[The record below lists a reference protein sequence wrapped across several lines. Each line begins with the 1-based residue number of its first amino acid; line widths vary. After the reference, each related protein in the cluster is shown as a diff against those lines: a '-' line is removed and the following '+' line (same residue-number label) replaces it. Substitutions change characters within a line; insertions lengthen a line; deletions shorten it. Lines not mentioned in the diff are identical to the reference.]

1 LQVLLMRLP
10 SLRSGARILFITNT
24 RIGDVVLSTGLLGLL
39 ADTFPTARI
48 TVVAGYLACSLF
60 DGAPCVERVI
70 PLRKKRFNRHWLDL
84 YLNLLRPWDLVIDL
98 RGSALA
104 WMVPTWHR
112 RIMNRSDPALSRVM
126 ELGSLVS
133 TGSPPAPRL
142 WIQQQDRQA
151 AARIVAPNLDFL
163 AVAPGASSPEKRWP
177 PERFVA
183 MIDRLTERH
192 SVGAALAVVILGAA
206 DERPLVTSICDRLM
220 KRPGIQPPMAV
231 VGEARLPVVAAILER
246 ARLYIGNDSGL
257 MHLAAAS
264 GAPTVG
270 LFGPTPSARY
280 RPWGERTL
288 LVQPDGCLEIAAD
301 KSGPY
306 WAPRPIA
313 ELSVEQVVACVNR
326 FASEIG
332 LAPLIDSGC
341 REEVH

>member
-1 LQVLLMRLP
+1 MRLP

-39 ADTFPTARI
+39 ADTFPTSRI

-60 DGAPCVERVI
+60 DGAPCIERVI
-70 PLRKKRFNRHWLDL
+70 PLRKQPYNRHWFGL
-84 YLNLLRPWDLVIDL
+84 YLSLLRAWDLVIDL

-112 RIMNRSDPALSRVM
+112 RIMSSSDPARSRVV

-133 TGSPPAPRL
+133 ADHAPAPRL

-177 PERFVA
+177 SDRFVA
-183 MIDRLTERH
+183 MIDRLTERGA
-192 SVGAALAVVILGAA
+192 VGATLAVVILGAA
-206 DERPLVTSICDRLM
+206 DERPLVASICERLT
-220 KRPGIQPPMAV
+220 KRPGMEPPMAV

-264 GAPTVG
+264 GSPTVG
-270 LFGPTPSARY
+270 LFGPTPPARY

-288 LVQPDGCLEIAAD
+288 LVQPDGCLANGD
-301 KSGPY
+301 NLPGPQ

-326 FASEIG
+326 FASGIG
-332 LAPLIDSGC
+332 LAPLIASDC
-341 REEVH
+341 REDVH